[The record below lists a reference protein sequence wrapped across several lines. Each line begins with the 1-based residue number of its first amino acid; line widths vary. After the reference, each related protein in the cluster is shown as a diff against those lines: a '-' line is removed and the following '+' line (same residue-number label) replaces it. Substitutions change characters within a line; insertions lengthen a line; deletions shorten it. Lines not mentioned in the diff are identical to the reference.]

1 MLSYEQALERIL
13 ESASASS
20 GPEDVTLIEA
30 TGRALASDVF
40 AAISLPPFDNSAVDG
55 FAVRESDTLTAS
67 SETPIRLQVIETIA
81 AGSVPT
87 QTVQSG
93 QAARILTG
101 APLPPGADAL
111 VMVEDSRETIADQ
124 VAVLAPGSA
133 RYIRRAGSDLP
144 AGALAVPKGTEIDVG
159 TVALFAALGQLTAI
173 CTRRPRVAI
182 LTTGDEIKRVGED
195 SVLPFGSIFD
205 SNGPAL
211 VAAVRQ
217 AGGVVPFGHRH
228 VADDPL
234 AIRAAL
240 REASQCDVVITSGGV
255 SVGEF
260 DYVKAAV
267 EEIGS
272 LDFWR
277 IAIKPGKPLAFG
289 RVGNALFF
297 GLPGN
302 PVSSLVTF
310 ELFVRP
316 ALRKLAGYTRLTR
329 TGIPLTLGAPLPHQP
344 GRREFA
350 RARLESTNR
359 EGGGDVRAYPLGA
372 QDSHRLSSLA
382 AADVLLIAH
391 EDHADYETGETLPAL
406 LLR

>member
-1 MLSYEQALERIL
+1 MVEDTR
-13 ESASASS
+13 ESASN
-20 GPEDVTLIEA
+20 EVEVTA
-30 TGRALASDVF
+30 
-40 AAISLPPFDNSAVDG
+40 
-55 FAVRESDTLTAS
+55 TAS
-67 SETPIRLQVIETIA
+67 S
-81 AGSVPT
+81 S
-87 QTVQSG
+87 
-93 QAARILTG
+93 
-101 APLPPGADAL
+101 
-111 VMVEDSRETIADQ
+111 
-124 VAVLAPGSA
+124 
-133 RYIRRAGSDLP
+133 YIRHVGSDLP
-144 AGALAVPKGTEIDVG
+144 FGALAVSKGAEIDVG
-159 TVALFAALGQLTAI
+159 TVALLAALGQHTAD
-173 CTRRPRVAI
+173 CTHRPRVAI
-182 LTTGDEIKRVGED
+182 LTTGDEIKQIEED
-195 SVLPFGSIFD
+195 SVLPFGTIFD
-205 SNGPAL
+205 ANGPAL

-217 AGGVVPFGHRH
+217 AGGTVPFGHQH
-228 VADDPL
+228 VADDPE

-240 REASQCDVVITSGGV
+240 RKASQCDVVITSGGV

-289 RVGNALFF
+289 RVGDALFF

-316 ALRKLAGYTRLTR
+316 ALRKLAGYSRLTR
-329 TGIPLTLGAPLPHQP
+329 TVMPLTLGAPLPHQP

-350 RARLESTNR
+350 RARLEAIHTK
-359 EGGGDVRAYPLGA
+359 GGGDVRAYPLGA

-391 EDHADYETGETLPAL
+391 EDHGDYEIGETLPAL
-406 LLR
+406 MLR